1 MRIIITL
8 LCLLVSFSS
17 LSQEITYTEQIKTKK
32 KDGFFKNLYN
42 DFFKYG
48 TFYIAGDVSNSY
60 ETQRKDYFIR
70 TDPDDLYAI
79 PQVVDQTV
87 YHPNDYRIGIGFRKL
102 ARFDYEVKPG
112 NFWTGNNK
120 IEKQTALSAPTSAVK
135 GFEYLVHYEKE
146 RQRGEEFINERYFL
160 RHTGKYHIAKIEKR
174 TNGNVGFE
182 YVSGEVRA
190 RLPIGRKFSIS
201 AGAIYRTHQK
211 AYGYNPIEIWLNETN
226 EDGSTANYW
235 YTLGYEYDYTD
246 HYTSYNSDGQIFY
259 DWIWRNPEGE
269 IVAYGDRDFRDRVM
283 PDLMNRYNNAIF
295 DTLDPYAEVAPIIGM
310 DVYHY
315 KSKFW
320 LHAYA
325 NWILPHHK
333 YLKGDSDFNYLNRN
347 NWGKGGLIQDSE
359 PEQWSDY
366 NTGINLGW
374 KLSKSL
380 GIFIEGEYT
389 KFWDQKIFNSSVG
402 LNLTLR

>member
-1 MRIIITL
+1 MKKL
-8 LCLLVSFSS
+8 LLIVFAVLLSIPTVA
-17 LSQEITYTEQIKTKK
+17 QEKK
-32 KDGFFKNLYN
+32 KNFFKDLYE

-48 TFYIAGDVSNSY
+48 TFYIAGDVNNSY

-79 PQVVDQTV
+79 PQVVDETV
-87 YHPNDYRIGIGFRKL
+87 YHPFDYRIGIGFRKL

-112 NFWTGNNK
+112 NFWTGNDE

-160 RHTGKYHIAKIEKR
+160 RHTGKYHIAKVEKR
-174 TNGNVGFE
+174 TQGNVGFE
-182 YVSGEVRA
+182 YLSGEVRA
-190 RLPIGRKFSIS
+190 RLPIGKKFSIS

-211 AYGYNPIEIWLNETN
+211 AYGYNPVEIWLNELDEN
-226 EDGSTANYW
+226 GNVANYW

-246 HYTSYNSDGQIFY
+246 HYTSYNSDGNIFY
-259 DWIWRNPEGE
+259 DWIWRDPAGE

-283 PDLMNRYNNAIF
+283 PGLLNRYNDEIF
-295 DTLDPYAEVAPIIGM
+295 DTLDPYAEIAPIVGM
-310 DVYHY
+310 DLYHY

-325 NWILPHHK
+325 NWILPYHK
-333 YLKGDSDFNYLNRN
+333 YLKGDSDFNYLNRD
-347 NWGKGGLIQDSE
+347 NWGNGGLIEGSE

-366 NTGINLGW
+366 NAGVNLGW

-380 GIFIEGEYT
+380 GVFIEGEYT
-389 KFWDQKIFNSSVG
+389 KFWDQEIFNSSIG